1 MAAAGSRPKR
11 GSGVERRGGSGE
23 RRGRRTKSRW
33 RSLVFLSKRDR
44 EREREKGDSD
54 GKRRQERTM
63 EGIFVRPP
71 LVLLWIYPYQVLFSS
86 LFPNSAIPIPCPRE
100 GLLPDVKGTTVW
112 ASGLGLCRF
121 SWNENRS
128 LQEMLRSFCGHA
140 CSCPRNL
147 EATKNGKWQ
156 NRAR

>member
-44 EREREKGDSD
+44 ERERERRGILTGNEGRKGRWREFS
-54 GKRRQERTM
+54 
-63 EGIFVRPP
+63 FVPP
-71 LVLLWIYPYQVLFSS
+71 CTSLDIPVPGSLSS